1 MIFATKKQLQIQL
14 HYYIIKEEILSKK
27 NKLIKRLYTV
37 PSDFT
42 YDELR
47 QLLKYFGFREVETG
61 KTSGSAVKYYNRE
74 LGVPIYIH
82 RPHPGNIVKKYVL
95 RELIRLLSKE
105 EL

>member
-1 MIFATKKQLQIQL
+1 M
-14 HYYIIKEEILSKK
+14 SKRD
-27 NKLIKRLYTV
+27 KLIKRLYTV

-47 QLLKYFGFREVETG
+47 QLLKYLGFREVETG

-74 LGVPIYIH
+74 LGIPIYIH

-105 EL
+105 DLCWVTA